1 MNYRIPLMYAKRTAR
16 RLYSALVCP
25 QFCLLCG
32 SLSVQGLPVC
42 QPCIERFFLPYIA
55 DFHSDRQSNHPRC
68 RRCGKILVS
77 EHDLC
82 TRCRAIAETGAPEQ
96 KNAHT
101 RIFSLFPYIGLGQK
115 LVPVWKNN
123 NVRTFSAVF
132 APLIRQF
139 LMQNSALAGIPVVP
153 VPPRPQ
159 KLREKGWDQVEDL
172 VRELSVYPQMKICRC
187 LKRQDGTPQKKLS
200 KTERAVNL
208 LGKIR
213 VSAKNIPE
221 KLILLDDVMTTGA
234 TIETCARILRQAGC
248 KKVYAICLFFD

>member
-1 MNYRIPLMYAKRTAR
+1 MYAKRTAR

-25 QFCLLCG
+25 QVCLLCG

-96 KNAHT
+96 KNTHA

-123 NVRTFSAVF
+123 NVRTFFCS
-132 APLIRQF
+132 IRSVNPAIPYAKF
-139 LMQNSALAGIPVVP
+139 RACRHSGGSRAATASKAAGKRLGSGRR
-153 VPPRPQ
+153 PR
-159 KLREKGWDQVEDL
+159 
-172 VRELSVYPQMKICRC
+172 
-187 LKRQDGTPQKKLS
+187 
-200 KTERAVNL
+200 
-208 LGKIR
+208 
-213 VSAKNIPE
+213 
-221 KLILLDDVMTTGA
+221 TG
-234 TIETCARILRQAGC
+234 
-248 KKVYAICLFFD
+248 AICLSSNEDLPLPKAAGRDTAKKTFKDGTGGKSSGKDTCFCKKHP